1 MQRFKKNLLK
11 IRKIIQNLKMAFRV
25 MRQKREQRR
34 NAKLNE
40 IFDVNNV

>member
-1 MQRFKKNLLK
+1 MQRFKNLLK
-11 IRKIIQNLKMAFRV
+11 LRKIIQNLKMAFRV